1 MKTVRLTMAQALVRF
16 LENQYMEVD
25 GAQHR
30 FVRGV
35 FIIPGHG
42 NVVGLGQALSQEAK
56 HLEVYQGKNEQGMAQ
71 AAVAFAKQMKRKQIC
86 VATSSVGPGAA
97 NMVTACGTATANNI
111 PLLVLPGDTYAC
123 RQPDPVLQQV
133 EHTNSLATTTNDA
146 FKAVCRYWD
155 RVVRPEQLMSAMIN
169 AFRVLTD
176 PANTGAVCVAM
187 PQDVEGEAYDYPVS
201 FFAKRVW
208 RLERRPATEAALA
221 DAAEAIRKAK
231 RPMMICGGGVRYSE
245 AHAEFLHFAETFGIP
260 YGETQAGKSAT
271 DWLHPLN
278 LGGVGTTGCSAAN
291 EIARKADLVIGV
303 GTRYTDFTTASKWL
317 YRTDAKF
324 VNINPSEFQAYKMDA
339 TPVVADA
346 NEALTAIGE
355 ELAKIGYH
363 TDKAYAEEVAALRKE
378 WWTEVE
384 RLDAVEYTDKEHFTP
399 EINDANREC
408 VEKYIEDT
416 GCKLCQ
422 TTVLGTINH
431 MIDDNAIVCAA
442 AGSLPGDMQGLWRAR
457 KENTYHMEY
466 GYSCMGYEVASALGA
481 KIACPDQ
488 EVYAMC
494 GDGSFDM
501 LHSELITSV
510 QMGHKINVMLFDNA
524 SFGCIN
530 NLEVSNGNA
539 SICTEKNMLEEG
551 VTNGVHKGKVIQ
563 VDYAAIGAA
572 YGCKTYTVKTLDEL
586 KAAIEDSK
594 KQTVSTLID
603 MKVLP
608 KTMSAGYEAWWRVG
622 VAEVSQ
628 KAEVQAARKRIEDHL
643 FESRHY

>member
-16 LENQYMEVD
+16 LENQYIEVD
-25 GAQHR
+25 GEQSR

-56 HLEVYQGKNEQGMAQ
+56 HLEIWHGQNEQGMAQ

-111 PLLVLPGDTYAC
+111 PLLVLPGDVYAC

-133 EHTNSLATTTNDA
+133 EQTNNLSISTNDA

-155 RVVRPEQLMSAMIN
+155 RIVRPEQLMSAMIS

-176 PANTGAVCVAM
+176 PANTGAVCIAM
-187 PQDVEGEAYDYPVS
+187 PQDVEGEAYDYPES
-201 FFAKRVW
+201 FFKKRVW

-221 DAAEAIRKAK
+221 DAAEVIKKAK
-231 RPMMICGGGVRYSE
+231 RPILVCGGGVRYSE
-245 AHAEFLHFAETFGIP
+245 AHEEFRAFAEATGIP
-260 YGETQAGKSAT
+260 FGETQAGKSAIEWT
-271 DWLHPLN
+271 HPLN
-278 LGGVGTTGCSAAN
+278 LGGLGVTGCSAAN
-291 EIARKADLVIGV
+291 DIAKKADVVIGV

-317 YRTDAKF
+317 FKDTCKF
-324 VNINPSEFQAYKMDA
+324 VNINVSEFQALKMDA
-339 TPVVADA
+339 VPVVADA
-346 NEALTAIGE
+346 KDALPRL
-355 ELAKIGYH
+355 LAKLDGY
-363 TDKAYAEEVAALRKE
+363 KAPYT
-378 WWTEVE
+378 TEVSAAREKWAKELE
-384 RLDAVEYTDKEHFTP
+384 RLDHITFEDKKSWKP
-399 EINDANREC
+399 IINDANADSAKRFA
-408 VEKYIEDT
+408 KDLDA
-416 GCKLCQ
+416 GLCQ

-643 FESRHY
+643 FEARHY

>member
-1 MKTVRLTMAQALVRF
+1 MAQALVRF
-16 LENQYMEVD
+16 LENQYIEVD
-25 GAQHR
+25 GVQNR

-56 HLEVYQGKNEQGMAQ
+56 HLEVWHGQNEQGMAQ

-111 PLLVLPGDTYAC
+111 PLLVLPGDVYAC

-155 RVVRPEQLMSAMIN
+155 RIVRPEQLMSAMIS

-176 PANTGAVCVAM
+176 PANTGAVCIAM
-187 PQDVEGEAYDYPVS
+187 PQDVEGEAYDYPES
-201 FFAKRVW
+201 FFKKRVW
-208 RLERRPATEAALA
+208 RLERRPATEAALN
-221 DAAEAIRKAK
+221 DAAEVIKKAK
-231 RPMMICGGGVRYSE
+231 RPMLVCGGGVRYSE
-245 AHAEFLHFAETFGIP
+245 AHAEFRAFAEATGIP
-260 YGETQAGKSAT
+260 FGETQAGKSAIEWT
-271 DWLHPLN
+271 HELN
-278 LGGVGTTGCSAAN
+278 LGGLGTTGGIAAN
-291 EIARKADLVIGV
+291 KLAHEADVVIGV

-339 TPVVADA
+339 IPVVADA
-346 NEALTAIGE
+346 NEALTALSE
-355 ELAKIGYH
+355 ALKAVGYH
-363 TDKAYAEEVAALRKE
+363 TDDAYAQSVAAYRKE
-378 WWTEVE
+378 WKDEVD
-384 RLDAVEYTDKEHFTP
+384 RLFACTYTGKDSFVP
-399 EINDANREC
+399 EINDANRAC

-416 GCKLCQ
+416 GCDLCQ
-422 TTVLGTINH
+422 TTVLGTINA
-431 MIDDNAIVCAA
+431 MIDDDAIVCAA
-442 AGSLPGDMQGLWRAR
+442 AGSLPGDMQGLWRPR
-457 KENTYHMEY
+457 KINTYHMEY
-466 GYSCMGYEVASALGA
+466 GYSCMGYEVASALGS
-481 KIACPDQ
+481 KIACPDK

-510 QMGHKINVMLFDNA
+510 QTGNKINVCLFDNA

-530 NLEVSNGNA
+530 NLEVGQGNA

-551 VTNGVHKGKVIQ
+551 VTNGIHKGKVIQ

-572 YGCKTYTVKTLDEL
+572 YGCKTYTVKTMDEL
-586 KAAIEDSK
+586 KAAIEDAK
-594 KQTVSTLID
+594 KQTVSTVID

-608 KTMSAGYEAWWRVG
+608 KTMSAGYENWWRVG
-622 VAEVSQ
+622 VAEVST
-628 KAEVQAARKRIEDHL
+628 KPEVQAARKAIEDHL
-643 FESRHY
+643 YEARHY